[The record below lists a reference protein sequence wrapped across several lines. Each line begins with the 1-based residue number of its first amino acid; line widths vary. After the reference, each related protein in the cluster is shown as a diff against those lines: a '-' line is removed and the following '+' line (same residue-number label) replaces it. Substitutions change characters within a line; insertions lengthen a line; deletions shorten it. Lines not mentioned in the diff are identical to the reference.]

1 MRITLEGER
10 MKILI
15 SADMEGTC
23 GVSSWVHV
31 EAPEAAGAGVPAS
44 AVEYERARLRM
55 TREVNAA
62 IEGAFAGGATEVI
75 VNDSHDGQRN
85 LVGEELHRD
94 AMYISGNDKRLGMM
108 QGVDLEGISAVFYTG
123 YHAKAG
129 TPKAPLAHT
138 WTSWLQ
144 DVRFDG
150 VSTGEFGIN
159 AAIAGHFG
167 VPVVFVSG
175 DVRAVEQT
183 QAFLGPQVEGAVVK
197 YGLSF
202 TSARHLH
209 PEKAQQLIRERAEIA
224 MGRIPTATPYTLT
237 PGVTVELEF
246 DHQARAD
253 QVELLPGVERSGER
267 TISFRPGDGMEF
279 SGLFRAACKLA
290 GIRMTP

>member
-1 MRITLEGER
+1 

-31 EAPEAAGAGVPAS
+31 DAPEETAAGKAQNQA
-44 AVEYERARLRM
+44 EYERARLRM

-85 LVGEELHRD
+85 LLGEELHRD
-94 AMYISGNDKRLGMM
+94 AKYISGSDKRLGMM
-108 QGVDLEGISAVFYTG
+108 QGVDLDGISAVFYTG

-129 TPKAPLAHT
+129 TPAAPLAHT
-138 WTSWLQ
+138 WSTWLQ

-150 VSTGEFGIN
+150 VSTGEYGIN

-167 VPVVFVSG
+167 VPVVFVAG
-175 DVRAVEQT
+175 DEKAVAQV
-183 QAFLGPQVEGAVVK
+183 QDFLGDRVEGAVVK
-197 YGLSF
+197 WGLSS
-202 TSARHLH
+202 TSALHLH
-209 PEKAQQLIRERAEIA
+209 PDKARDVIREGAERAVTKVA
-224 MGRIPTATPYTLT
+224 QATPYRL
-237 PGVTVELEF
+237 PDGVTVELEF

-253 QVELLPGVERSGER
+253 QAVLLPGVERVGER
-267 TISFRPGDGMEF
+267 SIAFRPAE
-279 SGLFRAACKLA
+279 GLQFNDMFRAACKLA
-290 GIRMTP
+290 AVRMSP